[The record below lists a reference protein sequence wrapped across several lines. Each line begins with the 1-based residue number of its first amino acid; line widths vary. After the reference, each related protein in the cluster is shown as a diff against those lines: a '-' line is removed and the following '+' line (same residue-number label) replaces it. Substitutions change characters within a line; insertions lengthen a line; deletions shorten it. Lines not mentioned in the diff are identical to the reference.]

1 MLSSCD
7 RATRLLSVMVKVTE
21 STLSAESGCKRRLLG
36 SKFCSRTLAR
46 KLRMDVFFRSSTKA
60 SICRDFRRIR
70 KSSSCSTVK
79 ITKMLKQAGAEEGE
93 VLVLPIGKRSAEYF
107 VHHEVPLFTQEVL
120 LAADVSVGECFQLS
134 RQITEGYLK
143 GEYDAVKI
151 CYTRFDSMMTQTAA
165 TMEVLPLSIE
175 PTEQQKAD
183 ARRSQIYNALFEIRG
198 GKPVRLCED
207 RAISLAELGE
217 ELGKMQKSAFLVGD
231 GARLCYNTCLDMG
244 IPAVLAPGNLVSQ
257 SAWGVAMAA
266 FGQTPVPAEEL
277 LPVYLRLSQAERERQ
292 ARLAAQAA
300 QE

>member
-1 MLSSCD
+1 MLILALESSAKAASVALCRD
-7 RATRLLSVMVKVTE
+7 GVLIAQSQQCSGLTHSCTLLPMAEQMLKNTDTKLADVDAIAVARGPGSFTGVRIGVSTAKGLAWGAQKPAIGV
-21 STLSAESGCKRRLLG
+21 STLEAMAYHG
-36 SKFCSRTLAR
+36 
-46 KLRMDVFFRSSTKA
+46 
-60 SICRDFRRIR
+60 
-70 KSSSCSTVK
+70 
-79 ITKMLKQAGAEEGE
+79 
-93 VLVLPIGKRSAEYF
+93 
-107 VHHEVPLFTQEVL
+107 
-120 LAADVSVGECFQLS
+120 LAAGEGALVC
-134 RQITEGYLK
+134 
-143 GEYDAVKI
+143 A
-151 CYTRFDSMMTQTAA
+151 
-165 TMEVLPLSIE
+165 
-175 PTEQQKAD
+175 

-231 GARLCYNTCLDMG
+231 GAQLCYNTCLDMG